1 MRSHYQSIGQANLI
15 VSRRKFIGMFD
26 LSPIEAPDLSG
37 RTILVTGA
45 GRGIG
50 AVLARL
56 LAERGARVYA
66 GVFGGLDPAFAGCLD
81 GCAQVELDVTATA
94 SVAAAMARIGS
105 EAGTLDVL
113 VNNAGAIAPI
123 GHIDT
128 LATDALRAAYEVNA
142 LGLHRM
148 TCAALPMLRASGGA
162 VVNAGTGA
170 ATTPMEGWTA
180 YCTSKAAARMMTL
193 MFAKDMEASGVQFF
207 FLGIPP
213 TDTEMQA
220 EIRTAGLNPI
230 SRIARGDLVRPEV
243 PASVMAWLCGPE
255 ARKLDTVLLDVRDD
269 FFRSMM
275 A

>member
-1 MRSHYQSIGQANLI
+1 
-15 VSRRKFIGMFD
+15 MFD
-26 LSPIEAPDLSG
+26 LSPVPVPDLSG

-50 AVLARL
+50 AALART
-56 LAERGARVYA
+56 LADHGARVYA
-66 GVFGGLDPAFAGCLD
+66 GLYETRDPDGMLSGCIP
-81 GCAQVELDVTATA
+81 VNLDVTDGGSIA
-94 SVAAAMARIGS
+94 SVLTRIRAEG
-105 EAGTLDVL
+105 GRLDVL

-128 LATDALRAAYEVNA
+128 LPTEALRAAYEVNT

-148 TCAALPMLRASGGA
+148 TCAALPLLRASGG
-162 VVNAGTGA
+162 VVLNAGTGA
-170 ATTPMEGWTA
+170 ATTAMEGWTA

-193 MFAKDMEASGVQFF
+193 MFAKDLEGAGVQFW

-220 EIRTAGLNPI
+220 EIRTAALNPI
-230 SRIARGDLVRPEV
+230 SKIAKADLVRPEV

-255 ARKLDTVLLDVRDD
+255 ARAKTDVLMDVRDD
-269 FFRSMM
+269 FFRAMM
-275 A
+275 KAPA

>member
-1 MRSHYQSIGQANLI
+1 
-15 VSRRKFIGMFD
+15 MFD
-26 LSPIEAPDLSG
+26 LSPIDAPDLSG

-50 AVLARL
+50 AMLARL
-56 LAERGARVYA
+56 LADRGARVYA
-66 GVFGGLDPAFAGCLD
+66 GVFQGVDPACAGHLE
-81 GCAQVELDVTATA
+81 GCAEVDLDVTDPS
-94 SVAAAMARIGS
+94 SVAAIMARIGS
-105 EAGTLDVL
+105 EAGTLDAL
-113 VNNAGAIAPI
+113 VNNAGMITPI

-128 LATDALRAAYEVNA
+128 LATDALRAAYEVNT

-148 TCAALPMLRASGGA
+148 TCAALPLLRASGGV

-193 MFAKDMEASGVQFF
+193 MFARDLAGSGVQFF
-207 FLGIPP
+207 FIGIPP
-213 TDTEMQA
+213 TDTDMQA

-230 SRIARGDLVRPEV
+230 SRIAKDDLVRPEV
-243 PASVMAWLCGPE
+243 PASVMAWLCGPD
-255 ARKLDTVLLDVRDD
+255 ARQLEDVVLDVRDD

-275 A
+275 AR

>member
-1 MRSHYQSIGQANLI
+1 
-15 VSRRKFIGMFD
+15 MFD

-37 RTILVTGA
+37 KTILVTGA

-56 LAERGARVYA
+56 LADKGARVYA
-66 GVFGGLDPAFAGCLD
+66 GLFQGVDPACAGLLD
-81 GCAQVELDVTATA
+81 GCAQVDLDVTHPS
-94 SVAAAMARIGS
+94 SVASIMARIGS
-105 EAGTLDVL
+105 EAGTLDAL
-113 VNNAGAIAPI
+113 VNNAGAITPI

-128 LATDALRAAYEVNA
+128 LATESLRGAYEVNT

-148 TCAALPMLRASGGA
+148 TCAALPLLRASGGV

-170 ATTPMEGWTA
+170 ATTPMEGWAA
-180 YCTSKAAARMMTL
+180 YCSSKAAARMMTL

-213 TDTEMQA
+213 TDTDMQA

-230 SRIARGDLVRPEV
+230 SKIAQGDLVRPEV

-255 ARKLDTVLLDVRDD
+255 ARRLEDVVLDVRDE

>member
-1 MRSHYQSIGQANLI
+1 
-15 VSRRKFIGMFD
+15 MFD
-26 LSPIEAPDLSG
+26 LAPIEAPDLSG

-56 LAERGARVYA
+56 LMDKGARVYA
-66 GVFGGLDPAFAGCLD
+66 GAFRGVDPACAGLLD
-81 GCAQVELDVTATA
+81 GCLRTDLDVTDRSSVSATIE
-94 SVAAAMARIGS
+94 RIAS
-105 EAGTLDVL
+105 EAGALDAL
-113 VNNAGAIAPI
+113 VNNAGAITPI

-128 LATDALRAAYEVNA
+128 LDTDSLRGAYEVNT

-148 TCAALPMLRASGGA
+148 TCAALPLLRASKGV

-193 MFAKDMEASGVQFF
+193 MFAKDLEESGVRFF
-207 FLGIPP
+207 YLGIPP
-213 TDTEMQA
+213 TDTGMQA
-220 EIRTAGLNPI
+220 KIRTSGLNPI
-230 SRIARGDLVRPEV
+230 SRIAKDDLVRPEV
-243 PASVMAWLCGPE
+243 PASVMAWLCGPD
-255 ARKLDTVLLDVRDD
+255 ARALGDVALDVRDE
-269 FFRSMM
+269 FFRAMM

>member
-1 MRSHYQSIGQANLI
+1 
-15 VSRRKFIGMFD
+15 MFD
-26 LSPIEAPDLSG
+26 LSPIPVPALSG

-50 AVLARL
+50 ATLTRL
-56 LAERGARVYA
+56 LSAAGARVYA
-66 GVFGGLDPAFAGCLD
+66 GVLRQPAPESARDLEGASLLD
-81 GCAQVELDVTATA
+81 LDVTDPQAVT
-94 SVAAAMARIGS
+94 AAMARIS
-105 EAGTLDVL
+105 AEAGQLDAL

-123 GHIDT
+123 GHIDSLPT
-128 LATDALRAAYEVNA
+128 ESLRHSYEVNA

-148 TCAALPMLRASGGA
+148 TCAALPLLRAARGV

-180 YCTSKAAARMMTL
+180 YCNSKAAARMMTM
-193 MFAKDMEASGVQFF
+193 MFAKDLEGGEVSFR

-220 EIRTAGLNPI
+220 EIRAAGLNPI
-230 SRIARGDLVRPEV
+230 SKIPQGDLVRPEV
-243 PASVMAWLCGPE
+243 PASVMAWLCSPE
-255 ARKLDTVLLDVRDD
+255 ARALEEVVLDVRDD
-269 FFRSMM
+269 MFRAMM